1 MLGHDTAFSGEMTKS
16 KIMRG
21 TEGMV
26 EAIRKKSPKSHVF
39 VSTIPPTPRFQKQ
52 ESTVLIHLNYGIAKA
67 VKKINSHKVTF
78 FPVHRL
84 FLEQSGQTPK
94 GSTYMRIITYPLGV
108 FMDDGLGLST
118 KACDMIN
125 TMVNEYTAEIEGPK
139 PFLQQVYT
147 IHNLPKLRI
156 EMEQEMFPNLVEPI
170 DVSCSMIEYVSQD
183 SLTVNAKKSIVEFKG
198 NNIVKTIFQEAEP
211 LERPREGCDNSQISL
226 VPYDVSDGEEIME
239 EGEEGQELI
248 DDEIKQVVELYFPD
262 DSLLHSPVKTSTP
275 KKAWQTFSDQDL
287 TVKSLFVSENYDD
300 KIDIITDTSLI

>member
-1 MLGHDTAFSGEMTKS
+1 MIMEDVIQINTRFVIIMLGHDTAFSGEMTKS

-26 EAIRKKSPKSHVF
+26 EAIRKKLPKSHVF

-52 ESTVLIHLNYGIAKA
+52 QSTVLIHLNYGIAKA

-156 EMEQEMFPNLVEPI
+156 ELEQMFPNLVEPI

-198 NNIVKTIFQEAEP
+198 NNIVKIIFQEAEP
-211 LERPREGCDNSQISL
+211 LERPR
-226 VPYDVSDGEEIME
+226 
-239 EGEEGQELI
+239 EGQELI